1 MTKEFYGTYC
11 KDKNELPFVTL
22 SGSVFLSGYHRA
34 QWLILL
40 LGCKNILQFIIS
52 LVKKS
57 VFFNFYYKVDKNQN
71 RQTKCQFKCLFKKE
85 KLICSP

>member
-57 VFFNFYYKVDKNQN
+57 V
-71 RQTKCQFKCLFKKE
+71 LFIFTT
-85 KLICSP
+85 KLIEIKIDKQNADISVYLKKKS

>member
-34 QWLILL
+34 QWLLRW
-40 LGCKNILQFIIS
+40 KNILQLIVFS
-52 LVKKS
+52 VKKFAFILAAFIWS
-57 VFFNFYYKVDKNQN
+57 M
-71 RQTKCQFKCLFKKE
+71 
-85 KLICSP
+85 

>member
-57 VFFNFYYKVDKNQN
+57 VLFIFTTRLIKIKIDKQN
-71 RQTKCQFKCLFKKE
+71 ANLSVYLKK
-85 KLICSP
+85 KS

>member
-52 LVKKS
+52 LVEKSVLFIFTTKLIEIKIDKQNADISVYLKKKS
-57 VFFNFYYKVDKNQN
+57 
-71 RQTKCQFKCLFKKE
+71 
-85 KLICSP
+85 

>member
-11 KDKNELPFVTL
+11 KGKNELPFVTL
-22 SGSVFLSGYHRA
+22 SGSVIFLSGYHRA

-40 LGCKNILQFIIS
+40 LGRKNILQFIIS

-57 VFFNFYYKVDKNQN
+57 VLFIFTTRLIEIKIDKQN
-71 RQTKCQFKCLFKKE
+71 ADMSVYLKK
-85 KLICSP
+85 KS